1 MSSKTMSIAIHIQN
15 GQRTHSQDQEATG
28 WIDNSFKM
36 TKTIP
41 MTAKQPRLLDDV
53 DFVDI
58 DFFSPNEIISKMLL
72 VVNCSQDARLASR
85 VKRTQNKAG

>member
-1 MSSKTMSIAIHIQN
+1 MRSGTTMSSKTMSIAIHIQN

-58 DFFSPNEIISKMLL
+58 DFSFSVIKHIISKLSL
-72 VVNCSQDARLASR
+72 FINFCRKKECNCY
-85 VKRTQNKAG
+85 

>member
-1 MSSKTMSIAIHIQN
+1 
-15 GQRTHSQDQEATG
+15 
-28 WIDNSFKM
+28 M

-41 MTAKQPRLLDDV
+41 MIVRQPRPLDVV

-58 DFFSPNEIISKMLL
+58 DFFSPKTIISKTLL
-72 VVNCSQDARLASR
+72 VINCSQDARLASR